1 MLRRLLCG
9 AAVAAA
15 MVAVGVQSAAACGG
29 LVARNGAVRLD
40 RATTF
45 VAWQGGTEHYLT
57 SFTYQGA
64 ATDVG
69 WIVPLPAVPSSIEP
83 GGRWTLQRLVREFSP
98 PVAVAGQAD
107 GAVAATSMTKS
118 AEVLQQTTVDAV
130 DLTVLRGS
138 ADEVLVWCKQN
149 SFEINAETRA
159 HIEAY
164 AKSSPIFMAARYNV
178 EKANQLGRFQ
188 GDGTPVL
195 ITMPTAHLWVP
206 LEVLANAF
214 DPVDADIFLL
224 TDARP
229 NTGQESSLFGIP
241 TSSVGDELPGAPGFV
256 LEQQKQMTEQLH
268 VDLSTDRN
276 MGWVP
281 ASGWVTHMTLHAPSP
296 TVEYDMTVSSKGDVR
311 LVSFASALAT
321 PTPGPS
327 NANTVP
333 AAYRPQPHMTAASL
347 AALLAVIAAPL
358 SLLGW
363 VLFSRARGRRGWP
376 RRGTPPRAR

>member
-1 MLRRLLCG
+1 MLRRISC
-9 AAVAAA
+9 AAA
-15 MVAVGVQSAAACGG
+15 IAAAALAICVESAAACGG

-45 VAWQGGTEHYLT
+45 VAWQGGVEHYLT

-98 PVAVAGQAD
+98 PVADQAKSAGSTVLNAM
-107 GAVAATSMTKS
+107 AAP
-118 AEVLQQTTVDAV
+118 AEVLQRATVDAV

-138 ADEVLVWCKQN
+138 AEQVLVWCRQN
-149 SFEINAETRA
+149 SFEINDETRA

-178 EKANQLGRFQ
+178 EKARQLGRFQ

-195 ITMPTAHLWVP
+195 ITMPTTHMWVP

-214 DPVDADIFLL
+214 DPVDADVFLL

-229 NTGQESSLFGIP
+229 TTGQEFGIFGIP
-241 TSSVGDELPGAPGFV
+241 TSSVGDELTGAPGFV
-256 LEQQKQMTEQLH
+256 LQQQEKMNDQLH
-268 VDLSTDRN
+268 TDLSTDRN

-281 ASGWVTHMTLHAPSP
+281 STGWVTHMTLHAPSP
-296 TVEYDMTVSSKGDVR
+296 TVEYDMTVSPQGDVR
-311 LVSFASALAT
+311 LVSFASALVS
-321 PTPGPS
+321 PTPGAVAP
-327 NANTVP
+327 P
-333 AAYRPQPHMTAASL
+333 AISTPYRPQSHMSASSL
-347 AALLAVIAAPL
+347 AALLAVVAAPL

-363 VLFSRARGRRGWP
+363 VLVSRARGRRGWP
-376 RRGTPPRAR
+376 RRGTPRQER